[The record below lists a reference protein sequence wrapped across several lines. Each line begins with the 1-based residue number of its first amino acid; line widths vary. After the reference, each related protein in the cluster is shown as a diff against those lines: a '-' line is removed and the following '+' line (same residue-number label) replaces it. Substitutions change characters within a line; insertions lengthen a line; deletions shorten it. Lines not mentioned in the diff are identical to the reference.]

1 MNVWGAEVGGEMK
14 IRNRLDISCGV
25 QCASG
30 LHGQSKTGRSRL
42 GLRAGISWLFAMAA
56 MASVSPAAGTL
67 IPKGSGH
74 SPIEIVDHQVN
85 VIINNGF
92 ARTVVEQSFSNPN
105 DTVLEAVYRFPLP
118 QSASLSEVTLF
129 LGEEQIDGE
138 VLAKERARSVYEQ
151 EKASGN
157 DAALAEKN
165 SFRWFEFRVYPVRP
179 DEETRIRIVY
189 YQALQ
194 IDTGIGRYVYPLEE
208 GGTEDAA
215 ASSFWEGTNEKV
227 KGTFSA
233 QIELKSASPVADV
246 RLPGNEGA
254 AVTEKLDAGHYRVRL
269 EQKEASLNRD
279 LVFYYRLEQDLPGRV
294 ELVTYKA
301 DENATGT
308 FMMVVTPGID
318 LKPITGGADYVYVLD
333 TSGSMK
339 GKIKTLTS
347 GVSKVLGKM
356 DSRDRFRIVAFN
368 NSARDVAGGWRE
380 ASEANV
386 ARAIRQVEMLNPGGG
401 TNVYEGLQ
409 LAMGGLDDDRATSVV
424 LVTDGVTNKGVVDP
438 QSFHQLMKSHDVR
451 VFGFLLGN
459 SGNWPL
465 MRTICDASGG
475 FYAGVSNSDDIVGQI
490 MQAKSKILHECLHDT
505 SLKISG
511 VKTFDRGDE
520 LLGKVYRGEQL
531 VVFGRYEKGGG
542 AELELKARL
551 TGEDKTYRT
560 RFEFPAVDTA
570 NPEIER
576 LWALSQIEQIEGER
590 DAGVL
595 PGGEASDMVRDLGLR
610 FQLVTDET
618 SMVVLT
624 DEAFDRHGIERH
636 NKQRVARERGAQAA
650 RSSQAP
656 TSYVVDRRQPLTNG
670 SAPRHSPRRSS
681 GGGGSLGGGGAL
693 HPLTVLAMIALA
705 LGGAASLRGKRGN
718 NGAQA

>member
-1 MNVWGAEVGGEMK
+1 MK
-14 IRNRLDISCGV
+14 IKNRLDINCGAE
-25 QCASG
+25 CAAE
-30 LHGQSKTGRSRL
+30 LHGQSKHGRSRL
-42 GLRAGISWLFAMAA
+42 GLRATVGWLFATAA
-56 MASVSPAAGTL
+56 MAAISPAAGTL
-67 IPKGSGH
+67 IPKGSEH
-74 SPIEIVDHQVN
+74 APIEIVDHQVN
-85 VIINNGF
+85 VTINNGF
-92 ARTVVEQSFSNPN
+92 AQTVVEQSFSNPN
-105 DTVLEAVYRFPLP
+105 DIALEAIYRFPLP

-165 SFRWFEFRVYPVRP
+165 SFRWFEFRVHPVRP
-179 DEETRIRIVY
+179 GEETRIRIVY
-189 YQALQ
+189 YQSLQ

-208 GGTEDAA
+208 GGTEDSA

-227 KGTFSA
+227 EGTFSA

-246 RLPGNEGA
+246 RLPGNESV
-254 AVTEKLDAGHYRVRL
+254 AVTEKVGAGHYRVRL

-279 LVFYYRLEQDLPGRV
+279 LVFYYRLEQELPGRV
-294 ELVTYKA
+294 ELVAYKA
-301 DENATGT
+301 DENTPGT

-339 GKIKTLTS
+339 GKIQTLTS

-356 DSRDRFRIVAFN
+356 DSRDRFRVIAFN
-368 NSARDVAGGWRE
+368 NAARDVSDGWKE
-380 ASEANV
+380 ATPENV
-386 ARAIRQVEMLNPGGG
+386 ARAIRQVESLSPGGG

-424 LVTDGVTNKGVVDP
+424 LVTDGVTNNGIVDP
-438 QSFHQLMKSHDVR
+438 RSFHQLMKSHDVR

-475 FYAGVSNSDDIVGQI
+475 FYAGVSNADDIVGQI

-511 VKTFDRGDE
+511 VKTFDRGDA

-531 VVFGRYEKGGG
+531 VIFGRYDKGGE

-560 RFEFPAVDTA
+560 RFEFPDVDTA

-576 LWALSQIEQIEGER
+576 LWALSQIEQIEGKR
-590 DAGVL
+590 DAGAL
-595 PGGEASDMVRDLGLR
+595 AGSEASDMVRDLGLR

-618 SMVVLT
+618 SMVVLS

-636 NKQRVARERGAQAA
+636 NKQRVARERSAQAA

-656 TSYVVDRRQPLTNG
+656 SSYVVDRRQPLTNR
-670 SAPRHSPRRSS
+670 SAPRHTPRRSS
-681 GGGGSLGGGGAL
+681 GGGGGGGGGGAL
-693 HPLTVLAMIALA
+693 QPLMVFAMIVLA
-705 LGGAASLRGKRGN
+705 LGGTAALQGKRENKGT
-718 NGAQA
+718 QS